1 MLFHIRSGSYG
12 DTKLDGLDF
21 ITALSWPKAIH
32 EGNGTAQLFV
42 RNKANE
48 EQRQAL
54 ISIVSG
60 QASIKMSS
68 SSSNDNSVTI

>member
-48 EQRQAL
+48 EQKTGTDKHRFRPSIDKNVIFL
-54 ISIVSG
+54 I
-60 QASIKMSS
+60 
-68 SSSNDNSVTI
+68 